1 MNIAGRS
8 NQFCRLKRLSI
19 NQIALFAFPR
29 SHQFDG
35 PVRRPSV
42 EVARRASYHVGGS
55 ATMETSVKSIIDK
68 LGYSW
73 CASTRPIPARA
84 E

>member
-1 MNIAGRS
+1 MAGRS
-8 NQFCRLKRLSI
+8 DQFCRLKRLKPDR
-19 NQIALFAFPR
+19 AFCFSR

-55 ATMETSVKSIIDK
+55 TTMETSVKSIIDK

>member
-1 MNIAGRS
+1 LRFLLRQEVTN
-8 NQFCRLKRLSI
+8 LT
-19 NQIALFAFPR
+19 
-29 SHQFDG
+29 G
-35 PVRRPSV
+35 PVRRPTV

-55 ATMETSVKSIIDK
+55 TTMETSVKSIIDK

>member
-8 NQFCRLKRLSI
+8 NQFCRLKQNPDRT
-19 NQIALFAFPR
+19 FASSG

-42 EVARRASYHVGGS
+42 EVARRASYHFGGS

-73 CASTRPIPARA
+73 CASTRPIPAQA

>member
-1 MNIAGRS
+1 
-8 NQFCRLKRLSI
+8 
-19 NQIALFAFPR
+19 
-29 SHQFDG
+29 
-35 PVRRPSV
+35 V

-73 CASTRPIPARA
+73 CASTRTIPARA

>member
-1 MNIAGRS
+1 
-8 NQFCRLKRLSI
+8 
-19 NQIALFAFPR
+19 
-29 SHQFDG
+29 
-35 PVRRPSV
+35 V
-42 EVARRASYHVGGS
+42 EVARRASYHFGGS

-73 CASTRPIPARA
+73 CASTRPIPAQA

>member
-1 MNIAGRS
+1 
-8 NQFCRLKRLSI
+8 
-19 NQIALFAFPR
+19 
-29 SHQFDG
+29 
-35 PVRRPSV
+35 V

-55 ATMETSVKSIIDK
+55 TTMETSVKSIIDK